1 MNIKFNLAPWR
12 ALVYDERLGYASPF
26 KHPPQTKQRKKKRN
40 SKAHGNGRSPLNLL
54 AIRPYSPCGSI

>member
-26 KHPPQTKQRKKKRN
+26 KHPPQTKQRKKKTKLKSAR
-40 SKAHGNGRSPLNLL
+40 KRRSPLNLL